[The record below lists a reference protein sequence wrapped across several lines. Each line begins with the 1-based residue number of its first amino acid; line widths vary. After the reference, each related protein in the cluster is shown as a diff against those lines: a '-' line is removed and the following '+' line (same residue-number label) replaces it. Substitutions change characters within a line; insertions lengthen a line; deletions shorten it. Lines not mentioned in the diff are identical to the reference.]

1 MNDGRH
7 RPRLR
12 ARAFTI
18 LEVMVAA
25 TVLLFGLVSAITALQ
40 QGLQAVDTARN
51 LTLASQLMQTEI
63 EQLRL
68 KNWSQLQA
76 LQDSGN
82 TRVTLD
88 GGTAGARFTC
98 TRVISDLK
106 TDMKTITVTTT
117 WNGYDGRPHTARLM
131 TRYSKSGLNDYFY
144 TTH

>member
-1 MNDGRH
+1 MNTGRPPS
-7 RPRLR
+7 RPS

-25 TVLLFGLVSAITALQ
+25 TVLLFGIVSAITALQ

-76 LQDSGN
+76 LQDSGQ
-82 TRVTLD
+82 TSVALD
-88 GGTAGARFTC
+88 GGAATARFTC

-106 TDMKTITVTTT
+106 ADMKTITVTTT
-117 WNGYDGRPHTARLM
+117 WNGYDGRPHSARLV